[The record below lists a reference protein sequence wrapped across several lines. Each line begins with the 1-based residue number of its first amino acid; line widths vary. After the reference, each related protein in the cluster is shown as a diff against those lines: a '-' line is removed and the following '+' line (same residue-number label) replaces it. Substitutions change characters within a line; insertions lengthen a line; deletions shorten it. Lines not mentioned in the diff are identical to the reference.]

1 MKVQNNPGKLTGV
14 DSQKIDR
21 LDLKGKRDKDA
32 LGSLDRSA
40 EIDGSARVD
49 LSQRAQDMKRI
60 KNIAMEPKDNSEKIA
75 RLQKLIDE
83 GKYQVDTEAVADR
96 MVDDHMIFNE

>member
-32 LGSLDRSA
+32 LGALDRSA

-60 KNIAMEPKDNSEKIA
+60 KDIAMEPKDNSEKIA